1 MHTVRGPMLFEMTI
15 ASRLEDVP
23 LLSDGLCQVLVPR
36 FGEGNLAK
44 LQIGLAEAAN
54 NIVQHACRGRG
65 DGRIALSCRLDGDGI
80 LLVLE
85 DDGAA
90 PERDLNEAAAEAVAN
105 PPDVFAESG
114 RGLWLLSQCFP
125 SVLFERTSSV
135 NRLTLRY
142 PA

>member
-1 MHTVRGPMLFEMTI
+1 MLFQMTI
-15 ASRLEDVP
+15 ASRLEDIP
-23 LLSDGLCQVLVPR
+23 LLSDGLCRVLAPR
-36 FGEGNLAK
+36 LGEGSLAK

-65 DGRIALSCRLDGDGI
+65 DGSIALSCRLDGDNI

-90 PERDLNEAAAEAVAN
+90 PERDLNKAAAEAAAN
-105 PPDVFAESG
+105 PPDVFAENG
-114 RGLWLLSQCFP
+114 RGLWLLVQCFP
-125 SVLFERTSSV
+125 SVMFERMSDV

-142 PA
+142 PG